1 MALDNFIPEL
11 WAREALFHLDKR
23 LVWAQTG
30 VVNRDYE
37 GEIAQQGDTVH
48 INRLGPVTVGTYTK
62 NTPISDPEVLTS
74 DQRNLVIDQAK
85 YFNFMIDDIDAA
97 QVTPKLMGPAMERAS
112 YGLAKVVDSYV
123 ASLAVAGADA
133 ANIVGGTTAVDLSA
147 SGAVYEQLVDMGTL
161 LDNQDVPEG
170 QRWLIAPP
178 AFVNALSK
186 DQRFNAHSGQSAEDI
201 RRNGF
206 HGEAAGFYIM
216 KSTNSAA
223 NTAVMGTPQ
232 AISFAAQIPPGTMEP
247 YRPEKYFADAVKGLT
262 LYGGKVIE
270 PKALAV
276 LKYDLSA

>member
-23 LVWAQTG
+23 LVWAQPG

-37 GEIAQQGDTVH
+37 GDISQQGDTVH
-48 INRLGPVTVGTYTK
+48 INRLGPVTVGDYTK
-62 NTPISDPEVLTS
+62 NTPIGDPEVLTS

-85 YFNFMIDDIDAA
+85 YFNFMIDDIDNA
-97 QVTPKLMGPAMERAS
+97 QTMPKLMGPAMERAS
-112 YGLAKVVDSYV
+112 YGVAKVIDSYV

-133 ANIVGGTTAVDLSA
+133 GNIVGGTTAVDLSA
-147 SGAVYEQLVDMGTL
+147 AGAVYDQLVDMGTV
-161 LDNQDVPEG
+161 LDDVDVPAG

-186 DQRFNAHSGQSAEDI
+186 DQRFAGHSAASADAV
-201 RRNGF
+201 RQNGF
-206 HGEAAGFYIM
+206 AGEAAGFFIM

-223 NTAVMGTPQ
+223 DTAVMGIPQ
-232 AISFAAQIPPGTMEP
+232 AISFATQIPPGTMEP
-247 YRPEKYFADAVKGLT
+247 YRPEKYFSDAVKGLT

-276 LKYDLSA
+276 LKYSL